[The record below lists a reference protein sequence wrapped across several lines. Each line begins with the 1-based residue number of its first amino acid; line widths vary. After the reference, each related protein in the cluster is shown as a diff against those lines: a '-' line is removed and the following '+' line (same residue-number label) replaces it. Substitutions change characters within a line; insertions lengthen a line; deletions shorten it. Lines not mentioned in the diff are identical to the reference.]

1 MTLRYLD
8 YSLCS
13 YPLITSL
20 DLRLRVSFAYCG
32 TGTYI
37 FLNFSKSFISAYF
50 VCYLF
55 ESSFNH
61 GIWLGH
67 CVPNSCRSLGS
78 KKFLTN
84 RVISDTSEKNFIQV
98 WKKWVVYEDGKVF
111 PWIFVFQKIK
121 MCFSKNTRDFSIREL
136 IKIHNNDDFYLKILS
151 FDQYCRKKFASRRA
165 PFRETP

>member
-1 MTLRYLD
+1 MGWKYLPPEVRWFIWPPNCIFWFLGLQWNYLYLYEDNLFKRYFLK
-8 YSLCS
+8 
-13 YPLITSL
+13 
-20 DLRLRVSFAYCG
+20 LRVSFAYCG

-37 FLNFSKSFISAYF
+37 FLHFSKSFTSAYF

-67 CVPNSCRSLGS
+67 CVPNSCRSLGP

-98 WKKWVVYEDGKVF
+98 WKKWVAYEDGKVF

-121 MCFSKNTRDFSIREL
+121 MCCSKNTRDFVIREL
-136 IKIHNNDDFYLKILS
+136 IKIIKTIIL
-151 FDQYCRKKFASRRA
+151 
-165 PFRETP
+165 P